1 MVKQVVDELDIVQFY
16 AMSERK
22 QNNRKAKVLESN
34 EQVYAKIGKRIKDLR
49 LKAGY
54 SNAEKFAF
62 ENEITRSQYA
72 MWEKGQDMKI
82 SSLLRIT
89 RAHDITINEFFEGI
103 E

>member
-1 MVKQVVDELDIVQFY
+1 M
-16 AMSERK
+16 
-22 QNNRKAKVLESN
+22 KAKRPDKGKPVKLEDN
-34 EQVYAKIGKRIKDLR
+34 QKVYEKIGNHIKTLR
-49 LKAGY
+49 LAAGY

-72 MWEKGQDMKI
+72 NWEKGQDMKV

-89 RAHDITINEFFEGI
+89 QAHGITIQQFFAGI

>member
-1 MVKQVVDELDIVQFY
+1 
-16 AMSERK
+16 MSERK
-22 QNNRKAKVLESN
+22 STKRKAKQLDSN
-34 EQVYAKIGKRIKDLR
+34 EQVYQKIGKRIKDLR

-89 RAHDITINEFFEGI
+89 RAHNLTLDEFFADI
-103 E
+103 Q

>member
-1 MVKQVVDELDIVQFY
+1 MPGK
-16 AMSERK
+16 K
-22 QNNRKAKVLESN
+22 TNRKKIEPLEEN
-34 EQVYAKIGKRIKDLR
+34 QQVYEKIGIHIKALR

-62 ENEITRSQYA
+62 EHKITRSQYA
-72 MWEKGQDMKI
+72 NWEKGQDMKV

-89 RAHDITINEFFEGI
+89 QAHDITLQEFFAGI